1 MEFLFFILFP
11 LFLINTSDT
20 YAIKMSRG
28 FAGMLLWTI
37 ILQKGIVSSI
47 KMVGIDLTVQNNVA
61 IHFRDNSQPSPRH

>member
-47 KMVGIDLTVQNNVA
+47 KMVGN
-61 IHFRDNSQPSPRH
+61 